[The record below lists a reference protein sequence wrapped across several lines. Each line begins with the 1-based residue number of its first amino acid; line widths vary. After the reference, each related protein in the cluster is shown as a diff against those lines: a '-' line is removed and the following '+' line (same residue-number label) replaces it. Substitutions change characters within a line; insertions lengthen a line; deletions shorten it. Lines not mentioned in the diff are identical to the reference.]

1 MDKKKVGIAVGCAA
15 VAAVIAICAVTFGG
29 KKGDAAEPAATV
41 ETAAATEPA
50 ATPEVTATPAPTEA
64 PTATPE
70 PTAEPTATPEPT
82 AAPTPVVTAA
92 PQPVVTAA
100 PQPVVTA
107 APQPAQQEPSSDDG
121 GEVPD
126 WVDTSDEPAGYDEDS
141 FDWSGTVLE

>member
-15 VAAVIAICAVTFGG
+15 VAAVIAICAVAFGG

-41 ETAAATEPA
+41 ETAATAEPA
-50 ATPEVTATPAPTEA
+50 ATPQVTATPAPTEA

-100 PQPVVTA
+100 PQP
-107 APQPAQQEPSSDDG
+107 AQQEPSSDDG
-121 GEVPD
+121 GAGAYD
-126 WVDTSDEPAGYDEDS
+126 DFFDDEFTGADDQG

>member
-41 ETAAATEPA
+41 ETAATAEPA
-50 ATPEVTATPAPTEA
+50 ATPEV
-64 PTATPE
+64 TATPE

-82 AAPTPVVTAA
+82 VAPT
-92 PQPVVTAA
+92 PVVTAA

-121 GEVPD
+121 GEVSIED
-126 WVDTSDEPAGYDEDS
+126 MYNDDSWTGYGEDS
-141 FDWSGTVLE
+141 VDWGDTVLE

>member
-1 MDKKKVGIAVGCAA
+1 MDKKKIGIAVGCAA

-41 ETAAATEPA
+41 ETAAAAEPA

-70 PTAEPTATPEPT
+70 PTVTPEPT
-82 AAPTPVVTAA
+82 AAPT
-92 PQPVVTAA
+92 PVVTAA

-121 GEVPD
+121 GAVPD
-126 WVDTSDEPAGYDEDS
+126 WVDDS
-141 FDWSGTVLE
+141 WTGVTGEEYEQGLAELDGLEWE

>member
-41 ETAAATEPA
+41 ETAA
-50 ATPEVTATPAPTEA
+50 TPEPTSTPEATATPAPTEA

-100 PQPVVTA
+100 PQP
-107 APQPAQQEPSSDDG
+107 AQQEPSGDDG

-126 WVDTSDEPAGYDEDS
+126 WVDDS
-141 FDWSGTVLE
+141 WTGNSAEEQQEIADMFNGAEWE

>member
-41 ETAAATEPA
+41 ETAATAEPA
-50 ATPEVTATPAPTEA
+50 AAPQVTATPAPTEA
-64 PTATPE
+64 PTAAPE

-100 PQPVVTA
+100 PQPV
-107 APQPAQQEPSSDDG
+107 QQEPSSDDG
-121 GEVPD
+121 GEV
-126 WVDTSDEPAGYDEDS
+126 SIEDMYNDDS
-141 FDWSGTVLE
+141 WTGNSAEEQQEIADMFNGVEWE

>member
-1 MDKKKVGIAVGCAA
+1 MDKKKIGIAVGCAA
-15 VAAVIAICAVTFGG
+15 VAAVIAICAVAFGG

-41 ETAAATEPA
+41 ETAATAEPA
-50 ATPEVTATPAPTEA
+50 ATPEVTAAPAPTEA

-100 PQPVVTA
+100 PQP
-107 APQPAQQEPSSDDG
+107 AQQEPSTDDG
-121 GEVPD
+121 GDVPD
-126 WVDTSDEPAGYDEDS
+126 WVDTSDTPLVSDEEYQAAGEILGDFE
-141 FDWSGTVLE
+141 FEG

>member
-1 MDKKKVGIAVGCAA
+1 MDKKKVGIAIGCAA

-29 KKGDAAEPAATV
+29 KKADVQEPAATL
-41 ETAAATEPA
+41 ETTATAEPTS
-50 ATPEVTATPAPTEA
+50 TPEVTATPAPTEA

-100 PQPVVTA
+100 PQP
-107 APQPAQQEPSSDDG
+107 AQQEPSSDGYD
-121 GEVPD
+121 PT
-126 WVDTSDEPAGYDEDS
+126 VDDLWTDNPGVSDEEYQAALDAWDDS
-141 FDWSGTVLE
+141 VSFG

>member
-41 ETAAATEPA
+41 ETAATAEPA
-50 ATPEVTATPAPTEA
+50 AAPEVTATPAPTEA

-82 AAPTPVVTAA
+82 AAPTPVVTTA
-92 PQPVVTAA
+92 PQPVVT
-100 PQPVVTA
+100 T
-107 APQPAQQEPSSDDG
+107 APQPAQQEPSSDG
-121 GEVPD
+121 GDVPD
-126 WVDTSDEPAGYDEDS
+126 WVDTSDTPLVSDEEYQEAITGWD
-141 FDWSGTVLE
+141 DVIWE

>member
-29 KKGDAAEPAATV
+29 KKGDTAEPAATV
-41 ETAAATEPA
+41 ETVATAEPA
-50 ATPEVTATPAPTEA
+50 AAPEVTATPAPTEA

-82 AAPTPVVTAA
+82 VAPTPVVTAA

-100 PQPVVTA
+100 PQPV
-107 APQPAQQEPSSDDG
+107 QQEPSSDDG

-126 WVDTSDEPAGYDEDS
+126 WVDDS
-141 FDWSGTVLE
+141 WTGADDQGFDWSGTVLE

>member
-1 MDKKKVGIAVGCAA
+1 MDKKKIGIAVGCAA

-41 ETAAATEPA
+41 ETAA
-50 ATPEVTATPAPTEA
+50 TPEPTSTSEATATPAPTEA

-100 PQPVVTA
+100 PQP
-107 APQPAQQEPSSDDG
+107 AQQEPSSDDG

-126 WVDTSDEPAGYDEDS
+126 WVDTSDTPLVSDEEYQAALDAWDDS
-141 FDWSGTVLE
+141 VSFE

>member
-1 MDKKKVGIAVGCAA
+1 MDKKKIGVAVGCAA
-15 VAAVIAICAVTFGG
+15 VIVVIAICAVAFGG

-41 ETAAATEPA
+41 ETAATAEPTS
-50 ATPEVTATPAPTEA
+50 TPEATATPKPTEA

-100 PQPVVTA
+100 PQP
-107 APQPAQQEPSSDDG
+107 AQQEPSGDDG

-126 WVDTSDEPAGYDEDS
+126 WVDDSWTGVSDEEYQAAGEILGDFE
-141 FDWSGTVLE
+141 FEG

>member
-15 VAAVIAICAVTFGG
+15 FAAVIAICAVTFGG

-41 ETAAATEPA
+41 ETAATAEPA
-50 ATPEVTATPAPTEA
+50 ATPQVTATSAPTGA

-100 PQPVVTA
+100 PQP
-107 APQPAQQEPSSDDG
+107 AQQEPSGDDG

-126 WVDTSDEPAGYDEDS
+126 WVDDS
-141 FDWSGTVLE
+141 WTGVTGEEYEQGLAELDGLEWE

>member
-41 ETAAATEPA
+41 ETAATAEPA
-50 ATPEVTATPAPTEA
+50 ATPQVTATPAPTEA

-82 AAPTPVVTAA
+82 VAPT
-92 PQPVVTAA
+92 PVVTAA

-121 GEVPD
+121 GAGVYDD
-126 WVDTSDEPAGYDEDS
+126 WFDDSWTGADNQGY
-141 FDWSGTVLE
+141 DWSGTVLE

>member
-1 MDKKKVGIAVGCAA
+1 MDKKKIGIAVGCAA
-15 VAAVIAICAVTFGG
+15 VIVVIAICAVTFGG
-29 KKGDAAEPAATV
+29 KKGDTAEPAATV
-41 ETAAATEPA
+41 ETAATAEPTS
-50 ATPEVTATPAPTEA
+50 TPEVTATPEPTEA

-82 AAPTPVVTAA
+82 TAPT
-92 PQPVVTAA
+92 PVVTAA

-126 WVDTSDEPAGYDEDS
+126 WFDPNDTGVSDEEYQAAMDAMAG
-141 FDWSGTVLE
+141 LEFE

>member
-29 KKGDAAEPAATV
+29 KKDDTAELAATV
-41 ETAAATEPA
+41 ETAATAEPA
-50 ATPEVTATPAPTEA
+50 AAPEVTATPAPTEA

-82 AAPTPVVTAA
+82 VAPTPVVTAA

-100 PQPVVTA
+100 PQPV
-107 APQPAQQEPSSDDG
+107 QQEPSADGYDSTVDDLWTDDPY
-121 GEVPD
+121 V
-126 WVDTSDEPAGYDEDS
+126 SDEEYQAGMDEL
-141 FDWSGTVLE
+141 SGLEWE

>member
-41 ETAAATEPA
+41 ETAATAEPA
-50 ATPEVTATPAPTEA
+50 AAPEVTATPAPTEA

-82 AAPTPVVTAA
+82 VAPT
-92 PQPVVTAA
+92 PVVTAA

-126 WVDTSDEPAGYDEDS
+126 WVDTSDTPLVSDEEYNEAV
-141 FDWSGTVLE
+141 SGWDDVIWE

>member
-41 ETAAATEPA
+41 ETAATAEPA
-50 ATPEVTATPAPTEA
+50 AAPEVTATPAPTEA

-70 PTAEPTATPEPT
+70 PTATATPEPT

-100 PQPVVTA
+100 S
-107 APQPAQQEPSSDDG
+107 QPAEQEPSSDDG

-126 WVDTSDEPAGYDEDS
+126 WVDTSDTPLVSDEEYNEAV
-141 FDWSGTVLE
+141 SGWDDVIWE

>member
-1 MDKKKVGIAVGCAA
+1 MDKKKVGIAIGCAA
-15 VAAVIAICAVTFGG
+15 VIAVIAICAGTFGG
-29 KKGDAAEPAATV
+29 KKADVQEPAATV
-41 ETAAATEPA
+41 ETAAAAEPA

-100 PQPVVTA
+100 PQP
-107 APQPAQQEPSSDDG
+107 AQQEPSGDDG
-121 GEVPD
+121 GAGAYD
-126 WVDTSDEPAGYDEDS
+126 DFFDDEFTGADDQG

>member
-1 MDKKKVGIAVGCAA
+1 MDKKKIGIAVGCAA

-41 ETAAATEPA
+41 ETAATAEPA

-92 PQPVVTAA
+92 PQP
-100 PQPVVTA
+100 
-107 APQPAQQEPSSDDG
+107 AQQEPSTDDG
-121 GEVPD
+121 GDVPD
-126 WVDTSDEPAGYDEDS
+126 WVDTSDTPLVSDEEYQAGMDEMAG
-141 FDWSGTVLE
+141 FEFEG

>member
-29 KKGDAAEPAATV
+29 KKDDTAEPAATV
-41 ETAAATEPA
+41 ETAATAEPA
-50 ATPEVTATPAPTEA
+50 AIPEVTATPAPTEA

-82 AAPTPVVTAA
+82 VVPT
-92 PQPVVTAA
+92 PVVTAA

-126 WVDTSDEPAGYDEDS
+126 WVDDS
-141 FDWSGTVLE
+141 WTGNSAEEQQEIADMFNGAEWE

>member
-1 MDKKKVGIAVGCAA
+1 MDKKKIGIAVGCAA
-15 VAAVIAICAVTFGG
+15 VIVVIAICAVAFGG

-41 ETAAATEPA
+41 ETAATAEPA

-64 PTATPE
+64 PTAAPE

-100 PQPVVTA
+100 PQP
-107 APQPAQQEPSSDDG
+107 AQQEPSSDGYD
-121 GEVPD
+121 PT
-126 WVDTSDEPAGYDEDS
+126 VDDLWTDNPGVSDEEYQAALDAWDDS
-141 FDWSGTVLE
+141 VSFE

>member
-29 KKGDAAEPAATV
+29 KKDDAAEPAATV
-41 ETAAATEPA
+41 ETAATAEPA

-82 AAPTPVVTAA
+82 VAPT
-92 PQPVVTAA
+92 PVVTAA

-126 WVDTSDEPAGYDEDS
+126 WVDTSDTPLVSDEEYQAAGEILGDFE
-141 FDWSGTVLE
+141 FEG

>member
-1 MDKKKVGIAVGCAA
+1 MDKKKIGIAVGCAA

-41 ETAAATEPA
+41 ETAAAAEPA

-70 PTAEPTATPEPT
+70 PMATPEPT
-82 AAPTPVVTAA
+82 AAPTPA
-92 PQPVVTAA
+92 VTAA

-121 GEVPD
+121 GAVPD
-126 WVDTSDEPAGYDEDS
+126 WVDDS
-141 FDWSGTVLE
+141 WTGVTGEEYEQGLAELDGLEWE

>member
-15 VAAVIAICAVTFGG
+15 VAAVIAICTVTFGG
-29 KKGDAAEPAATV
+29 KKGDTAEPAATV
-41 ETAAATEPA
+41 ETAATAEPA

-82 AAPTPVVTAA
+82 ADPT
-92 PQPVVTAA
+92 
-100 PQPVVTA
+100 PVVTA
-107 APQPAQQEPSSDDG
+107 APQPAQQEPSGDGYDPTVDDLWFEDG
-121 GEVPD
+121 TVPD
-126 WVDTSDEPAGYDEDS
+126 YDQG

>member
-41 ETAAATEPA
+41 ETAATAEPA
-50 ATPEVTATPAPTEA
+50 ATPQVTATPAPTEA

-100 PQPVVTA
+100 PQP
-107 APQPAQQEPSSDDG
+107 AQQEPSSDGYD
-121 GEVPD
+121 PT
-126 WVDTSDEPAGYDEDS
+126 VDDLWTDNPGVSDEEYQAALDAWDDS
-141 FDWSGTVLE
+141 VSFG

>member
-29 KKGDAAEPAATV
+29 KKGAAAEPAATV
-41 ETAAATEPA
+41 ETAAAAEPA
-50 ATPEVTATPAPTEA
+50 ATPQVTATPAPTEA
-64 PTATPE
+64 PTATPK

-100 PQPVVTA
+100 PQP
-107 APQPAQQEPSSDDG
+107 AQQEPSSDDD

-126 WVDTSDEPAGYDEDS
+126 WFDDS
-141 FDWSGTVLE
+141 WTGNSAEEQQEIADMFNGAEWE

>member
-41 ETAAATEPA
+41 ETAAAAEPA

-100 PQPVVTA
+100 PQP
-107 APQPAQQEPSSDDG
+107 AQQEPSSDDG
-121 GEVPD
+121 GAVPD
-126 WVDTSDEPAGYDEDS
+126 WVDDS
-141 FDWSGTVLE
+141 WTGVTGEEYEQGLAELDGLEWE

>member
-29 KKGDAAEPAATV
+29 KKDDTAEPAATV
-41 ETAAATEPA
+41 ETAATAEPA
-50 ATPEVTATPAPTEA
+50 AAPEVTATPAPTEA

-82 AAPTPVVTAA
+82 VAPT
-92 PQPVVTAA
+92 PVVTAA

-126 WVDTSDEPAGYDEDS
+126 WFDPSDTGYDEPV
-141 FDWSGTVLE
+141 SGWEGVIWE

>member
-1 MDKKKVGIAVGCAA
+1 MDKKKIGIAVGCAA

-41 ETAAATEPA
+41 ETAATAEPA

-100 PQPVVTA
+100 PQP
-107 APQPAQQEPSSDDG
+107 AQQEPSSDDG

-126 WVDTSDEPAGYDEDS
+126 WFDPNDTGVSDEEYQEAMDAMAG
-141 FDWSGTVLE
+141 LEFE